1 MNRPRIRTASLIGLL
16 ILAAGAL
23 AWFGLTRRQSP
34 HETTMGA
41 AANAKDVYYCPMH
54 KTYHSD
60 KPGNCPICSMK
71 LVKLEASGTEAKPD
85 ATSSSGTAGMAMG
98 GSSPV
103 PAATVPGDTPQDTP
117 PQGQAIFVAPEK
129 QQLIGMRSVVAEVG
143 TLTKD
148 IRIVGKVS
156 FDETHVT
163 HIHSKVSGYIEEVF
177 ADSVGK
183 SVRAGD
189 PLFTI
194 YSPDLVATEQ
204 DFLLAL
210 RSRSLLRESTV
221 ASAAQGSENLI
232 AAARE
237 RLRLWDVTEQDIQ
250 SLETEGKV
258 KRAISVYSPISGV
271 VMERAAYHHGTFV
284 DPSKDL
290 FTIVDLSHVWILGE
304 VYETDLPFV
313 RVGQT
318 AEVEMPYSG
327 AGRNLRGRIDFI
339 YPFLDPKSRTV
350 QVRMEFPNP
359 TLSLKPEMFTNITMA
374 VSVGR
379 QVLVPQDAVMDTGI
393 EQYVFIDKGNGYVQP
408 RLIKVSAEAGE
419 KVGIQQSLKQ
429 GERVVTGANFI
440 VDSESRLKGAFS
452 GMGAPAQG
460 SSGAGS
466 MAPKQSLSIE
476 VLDPKTAKTGM
487 NSIRLLVKDTAGKPI
502 TGAQVDVSLFM
513 PQMGAMAPMSSKAT
527 LTEGGQGIYAGQIEF
542 LMAWTWQTTVT
553 VRKNGMVL
561 GVAETS
567 VTAR

>member
-1 MNRPRIRTASLIGLL
+1 MSRPRIRIVSWIGLL
-16 ILAAGAL
+16 ILAAGAV
-23 AWFGLTRRQSP
+23 AWFRLVRRQP
-34 HETTMGA
+34 LHET
-41 AANAKDVYYCPMH
+41 KVEP
-54 KTYHSD
+54 S
-60 KPGNCPICSMK
+60 
-71 LVKLEASGTEAKPD
+71 
-85 ATSSSGTAGMAMG
+85 
-98 GSSPV
+98 
-103 PAATVPGDTPQDTP
+103 PAASPAAPSTPQDTP
-117 PQGQAIFVAPEK
+117 TQGQAIFVAPEK
-129 QQLIGMRSVVAEVG
+129 QQLIGMRSVAAEIG
-143 TLTKD
+143 TLTKE

-156 FDETHVT
+156 YDETRLT

-210 RSRSLLRESTV
+210 RSRSLLRGSTV

-258 KRAISVYSPISGV
+258 KRAISVYSPIGGV
-271 VMERAAYHHGTFV
+271 VMDRAAYHHGTFV

-290 FTIVDLSHVWILGE
+290 FTIVDLSRVWILGE

-313 RVGQT
+313 RVGQA

-359 TLSLKPEMFTNITMA
+359 SLTLKPEMFTNITMA

-379 QVLVPQDAVMDTGI
+379 QVLVPQDAVMDTGA

-408 RLIKVSAEAGE
+408 RQVKVSAEAGE
-419 KVGIQQSLKQ
+419 KVGIQQGLKP

-440 VDSESRLKGAFS
+440 VDSESRLKGAFA
-452 GMGAPAQG
+452 GMGEPAQG
-460 SSGAGS
+460 SSGATG
-466 MAPKQSLSIE
+466 AAAKQSISVE

-487 NSIRLLVKDTAGKPI
+487 YSLRLLVKDAGGKPVI
-502 TGAQVDVSLFM
+502 GAQVDVSLSM
-513 PQMGAMAPMSSKAT
+513 PRMGAMAPMNSKAT
-527 LTEGGQGIYAGQIEF
+527 LKEAGQGIYTGQIEF

-553 VRKNGMVL
+553 VRKNGTVA